1 MFESERKESNLHNE
15 SQILTHC
22 HCATLR
28 VKIPYSHE
36 QGIEFLKFNYNNNCA
51 IKTLMK
57 SSLSQRTN
65 HYTLKSY
72 ITINK
77 SII

>member
-1 MFESERKESNLHNE
+1 MSERKESNLHNE

-22 HCATLR
+22 RYATLR

-36 QGIEFLKFNYNNNCA
+36 QGIEFLKSNLKWL
-51 IKTLMK
+51 IVQLKTLMK